1 MISIIIPTYNEET
14 SIEKTLV
21 QLSEIKCR
29 VDKEIIISDGGSTD
43 GTVAL
48 ASRFANVIKSE
59 KGKAIQLNN
68 GAKHAKGDILFF
80 VHADMFVP
88 DGALTQICNQ
98 LNNGFDGGGFLNV
111 FSSHNEKI
119 KRLGRIMNFR
129 IRKGEQP
136 DKLIFYGDNGIFVR
150 KRVFDEMKGFKE
162 IPIMEDYDFSYR
174 LRSRY
179 RVTKIDEPRI
189 VVDSRRHLK
198 SGFLK
203 TRMQWIVIRKL
214 YKLGISPFALAKWYA
229 DVR

>member
-14 SIEKTLV
+14 CIEKTLV
-21 QLSEIKCR
+21 QLSGIKCR
-29 VDKEIIISDGGSTD
+29 VDKEIIVSDGGSTD

-48 ASRFANVIKSE
+48 AARSAKVVRSE

-68 GAKHAKGDILFF
+68 GAKNAKGDILFF

-88 DGALTQICNQ
+88 DGALTEICNRIDK
-98 LNNGFDGGGFLNV
+98 GYDGGGFLNI

-119 KRLGRIMNFR
+119 KCLGRIMNFR

-150 KRVFDEMKGFKE
+150 KKVFDEMGGFKE

-174 LRSRY
+174 MRKDY
-179 RVTKIDEPRI
+179 KVAKIEEPKI
-189 VVDSRRHLK
+189 IVDSRRHIK
-198 SGFLK
+198 AGFFK
-203 TRMQWIVIRKL
+203 TRMQWIIIRKL
-214 YKLGISPFALAKWYA
+214 YKIGVSPFALAKWYA

>member
-1 MISIIIPTYNEET
+1 MISIIIPTYNEE
-14 SIEKTLV
+14 SCIEKTLV
-21 QLSEIKCR
+21 QLVGIKCR
-29 VDKEIIISDGGSTD
+29 ADKEIIISDGGSMD

-68 GAKHAKGDILFF
+68 GARYAQGDILFF

-88 DGALTQICNQ
+88 DGALTEICNQ
-98 LNNGFDGGGFLNV
+98 IDKGFDGGGFLNV
-111 FSSHNEKI
+111 FSSHNDKI
-119 KRLGRIMNFR
+119 KRLGRIMNLR
-129 IRKGEQP
+129 LRKREQP

-150 KRVFDEMKGFKE
+150 KSVFDEMNGFKE
-162 IPIMEDYDFSYR
+162 IPIMEDYDFSFR
-174 LRSRY
+174 MRARY
-179 RVTKIDEPRI
+179 KVTKIDEPKI

-198 SGFLK
+198 AGFLK